1 MEVCRCA
8 VGCVCSPGR
17 HLTLNDLSSES
28 ETESEDEEVEY
39 LNETNFSILS
49 FCLLFLTRLKKS
61 CYLCNEQSSVRL
73 FFSSGLS
80 TLLVKKP
87 DAGISLVSIKQ
98 TKTICQKKGKTE
110 SD

>member
-1 MEVCRCA
+1 MEVCKCA

-49 FCLLFLTRLKKS
+49 FCLLFLTHLKKS

-73 FFSSGLS
+73 FVSSGLS
-80 TLLVKKP
+80 TLLVKNLMLECP
-87 DAGISLVSIKQ
+87 WLA
-98 TKTICQKKGKTE
+98 
-110 SD
+110 